1 MQDRYRFRV
10 WYKRGYDEPKEIMLY
25 TAEQTYDYM
34 RGDPEI
40 IPADCFGE
48 LLENESFIVMQCT
61 GLKDKYGELIFEGD
75 ILKETCKDDELGETY
90 FDFTVVKWDKVCAG
104 YIMYHPAYTRDT
116 VFFDEA
122 VDDGDNTGILKNFE
136 VVGNIYENPDLIK
149 EKGENNEQGK

>member
-1 MQDRYRFRV
+1 MQDRLKFRV
-10 WYKRGYDEPKEIMLY
+10 WCKDYNEWEKDTICISNKDNYILDNLRPRFLRITDIDPINHEI
-25 TAEQTYDYM
+25 
-34 RGDPEI
+34 
-40 IPADCFGE
+40 
-48 LLENESFIVMQCT
+48 SFCT
-61 GLKDKYGELIFEGD
+61 GLKDKNGRLIFEGD

-136 VVGNIYENPDLIK
+136 VVGNIYENPDLLK